1 MDAEALTRA
10 LGGRWH
16 GRYGLASCPVTGH
29 GKGLGDRHPSL
40 AISKGVRQAIVV
52 HCHAGCAQADVLLSL
67 AQRGLWGSTQAPAS
81 VVARN
86 AVVMSSPPVS
96 AMALRLW
103 NKAGRAEGTP
113 ASLYLARRG
122 LAALSAVLRY
132 LPASAC
138 PDIPATADGALVAAL
153 SDDAGSVRAV
163 QLTYVTEDG
172 QKANAVPVRQT
183 FGSMRGTAVQ
193 LRPCQDTL
201 GIAEGVETALS
212 AGLLHQVPVW
222 AVCGR
227 RLGDAPV
234 PATVHRVIFFADHDS
249 PGLSAAED
257 ARLKMMAQGL
267 DVSICVPP
275 IAGQDWNDVQ
285 RALKES

>member
-1 MDAEALTRA
+1 MNAEALTRA

-16 GRYGLASCPVTGH
+16 GRYGLASCPVPGH

-40 AISKGVRQAIVV
+40 SISKGIRRAIVV
-52 HCHAGCAQADVLLSL
+52 HCHAGCAQADVLASL
-67 AQRGLWGSTQAPAS
+67 AERGLWSSTSAPARVIAS
-81 VVARN
+81 SAAVARPLP
-86 AVVMSSPPVS
+86 AS
-96 AMALRLW
+96 AIACRVW
-103 NKAGRAEGTP
+103 NRAGKADGTP
-113 ASLYLARRG
+113 ASLYLAQRG
-122 LAALSAVLRY
+122 LTASSAALRY

-138 PDIPATADGALVAAL
+138 RDIPATADGALVAAL
-153 SDDAGSVRAV
+153 SNDCGEVRAV
-163 QLTYVTEDG
+163 QLTYITEDG

-193 LRPCQDTL
+193 LSPCRDIL
-201 GIAEGVETALS
+201 GLAEGVETALS
-212 AGLLHQVPVW
+212 AGQLHEVPVW

-227 RLGDAPV
+227 RLDDAPV
-234 PATVHRVIFFADHDS
+234 PSPVSRVIFFADHDF

-285 RALKES
+285 RALKAS